1 MIREFFYLQKSDRK
15 VILTLLVVIIV
26 AMGVI
31 FLTGGKNDTTN
42 GLVSADSTNLG
53 DRLRDSGKV
62 RHHRDVPQ
70 IREDGI

>member
-53 DRLRDSGKV
+53 DIFMMADFARITQS
-62 RHHRDVPQ
+62 VP
-70 IREDGI
+70 